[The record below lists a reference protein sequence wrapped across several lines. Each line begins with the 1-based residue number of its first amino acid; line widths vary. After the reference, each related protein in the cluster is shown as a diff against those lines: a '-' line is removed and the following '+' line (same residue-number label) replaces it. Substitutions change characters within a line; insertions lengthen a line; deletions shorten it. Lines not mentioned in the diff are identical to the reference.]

1 MRRKLHLDELF
12 NFKIILSCPW
22 CIRSA
27 HSIHAYFIGF
37 VSHRV
42 TYNNVRLNFGILPV
56 CTI

>member
-1 MRRKLHLDELF
+1 MRRKIHLDELF
-12 NFKIILSCPW
+12 NFKIILSYPW

-27 HSIHAYFIGF
+27 HDVYTVGF

-42 TYNNVRLNFGILPV
+42 TYNDVKIDFGILPV